1 MAEESVGPGIVE
13 WYGGGDRPGHRCGY
27 CKSTDSNVSDG
38 MWAHNLTVQDYQD
51 LIDRGWRR
59 SGKYCYKPKM
69 DTTCCP
75 HYTIKQ
81 DALNFKMS
89 KSHKKIIKQF
99 NKFLIHGK
107 KKGEHDMPEG
117 EESVKGG
124 GADTSSK
131 EETSVNHNSPK
142 EDKSMEAEQ
151 IKKTPKP
158 GLGADPTKP
167 KCKKAKDLR
176 REKKLAK
183 QTEKRQTERQADN
196 TEQLK
201 QQKSQ
206 EKTLEDLLRE
216 PEQTENC
223 AHKLEIRLV
232 RSEPASEEF
241 TRSFTPA
248 HNVYHSYQ
256 MIIHK
261 DPPNKPSV
269 AQYTRFLCDS
279 PLEEEYREGGPP
291 MGYGSFHQH
300 YLLDGQIIAVGV
312 IDILPSCVSS
322 VYLYYDPDYDFL
334 SLGTY
339 SALREIAFVRE
350 LNKKAPDLK
359 YYYMGYYIHSC
370 PKMRYKGQYYPS
382 FLLCPEVFSWHPI
395 EECSPKLDKN
405 RYSRF
410 ADPDKEDEGGRVDLD
425 SVMILHRRMAMTY
438 QQYKLLNPKTK
449 TQHDDVVRKY
459 AGFVGQ
465 SCATRMLL
473 YRN

>member
-1 MAEESVGPGIVE
+1 
-13 WYGGGDRPGHRCGY
+13 
-27 CKSTDSNVSDG
+27 
-38 MWAHNLTVQDYQD
+38 
-51 LIDRGWRR
+51 
-59 SGKYCYKPKM
+59 M

-81 DALNFKMS
+81 DALNFKIS

-107 KKGEHDMPEG
+107 KKGEHDKLEG
-117 EESVKGG
+117 EEPVKGG
-124 GADTSSK
+124 GADPGSK
-131 EETSVNHNSPK
+131 EETTVNHNSPE

-151 IKKTPKP
+151 IKKTPKA
-158 GLGADPTKP
+158 GLGADPNKP

-183 QTEKRQTERQADN
+183 QTEKGETERQADN

-201 QQKSQ
+201 QQKSH

-216 PEQTENC
+216 PEQTESC

-241 TRSFTPA
+241 TRSFKQA
-248 HNVYHSYQ
+248 HSVYHSYQ
-256 MIIHK
+256 MKIHK
-261 DPPNKPSV
+261 DPPDKPSV

-279 PLEEEYREGGPP
+279 PLEEEYREGGLP

-300 YLLDGQIIAVGV
+300 YMLDGQIIAVGV

-339 SALREIAFVRE
+339 SALREIAFVRD

-370 PKMRYKGQYYPS
+370 LKMRYKGQYYPS

-395 EECSPKLDKN
+395 EECSPRLDKN
-405 RYSRF
+405 KYSRF

-459 AGFVGQ
+459 AGFVGR
-465 SCATRMLL
+465 SCASRMLL

>member
-1 MAEESVGPGIVE
+1 
-13 WYGGGDRPGHRCGY
+13 
-27 CKSTDSNVSDG
+27 
-38 MWAHNLTVQDYQD
+38 
-51 LIDRGWRR
+51 
-59 SGKYCYKPKM
+59 
-69 DTTCCP
+69 
-75 HYTIKQ
+75 
-81 DALNFKMS
+81 
-89 KSHKKIIKQF
+89 
-99 NKFLIHGK
+99 
-107 KKGEHDMPEG
+107 
-117 EESVKGG
+117 
-124 GADTSSK
+124 
-131 EETSVNHNSPK
+131 
-142 EDKSMEAEQ
+142 MEAEQ

-183 QTEKRQTERQADN
+183 QTEKRQTETQADN
-196 TEQLK
+196 TEQSK

-459 AGFVGQ
+459 AGFVGR